1 MAKRTILMMI
11 VLVAATLTFGG
22 VGETQTKKKKTK
34 PVSGGTAK
42 PGTAP
47 AKEMPVTSD
56 PKDAAA
62 GNNRF
67 AVSMLRQLG
76 KAESGNLFFS
86 PYSIESALAMTS
98 LGARGTTLNEM
109 NAALQFPGG
118 IPHRAVAAQNALL
131 NQPGD
136 QRPYALAVAN
146 ALWGQQGLSFQ
157 PDFLS
162 QSKEFYGAGLNQVDY
177 RSNPEGARKTIND
190 WVEKQTNGK
199 ITDLLAKGTVTP
211 DMRLILTNAIYFKGN
226 WANQFDKDSTNPNDT
241 FHLAAGGT
249 TTVAMMNRTGSYKY
263 FEGNG
268 FQALTLPYK
277 GNDLS
282 MVVLL
287 PRQPNGLPALEKSLT
302 AEAIGQWTNS
312 GTAREVQV
320 GLPKFK
326 MTSSFSLGEPLKAL
340 GMALPFTSR
349 ADFSALCASDALF
362 ISSVVHK
369 AFVDVNEEGT
379 EAAAATGVL
388 MQTTAMRQPVP
399 PVVFRADHPF
409 LFVIRD
415 NRSGAALFV
424 GRVVNPGK

>member
-1 MAKRTILMMI
+1 MAKRTFLLMI
-11 VLVAATLTFGG
+11 VLCVAVMTFGG
-22 VGETQTKKKKTK
+22 VGETQSKKKKK
-34 PVSGGTAK
+34 PKPAPAGAVK
-42 PGTAP
+42 PGTTP

-67 AVSMLRQLG
+67 AVSMLHQLG
-76 KAESGNLFFS
+76 KSESGNLFFS

-131 NQPGD
+131 NQKGE
-136 QRPYALAVAN
+136 RPYRLAVAN
-146 ALWGQQGLSFQ
+146 ALWGQQGLAFQ
-157 PDFLS
+157 PDFLN

-190 WVEKQTNGK
+190 WVEKQTNSK
-199 ITDLLAKGTVTP
+199 ITDLLPKGSVTS
-211 DMRLILTNAIYFKGN
+211 DMRLILTNAIYFKGD

-241 FHLAAGGT
+241 FQLATGGT
-249 TTVAMMNRTGSYKY
+249 TPVAMMNRTGNYKY
-263 FEGNG
+263 FEGTG

-282 MVVLL
+282 LVVLL
-287 PRQPNGLPALEKSLT
+287 PRQANGLPALEKSLT
-302 AEAIGQWTNS
+302 AETLTQWTTQ
-312 GTAREVQV
+312 GTVREVQV

-326 MTSSFSLGEPLKAL
+326 LTSSFSLGEPLKAL
-340 GMALPFTSR
+340 GMALPFTPS
-349 ADFSALCASDALF
+349 ADFSALCASDSLF

>member
-1 MAKRTILMMI
+1 MMKRTFLMMV
-11 VLVAATLTFGG
+11 VLATALSTMGG

-42 PGTAP
+42 PGTSP
-47 AKEMPVTSD
+47 AKEMPVTAD

-67 AVSMLRQLG
+67 AVSLFHKLG
-76 KAESGNLFFS
+76 STNGGNLFFS

-98 LGARGTTLNEM
+98 LGARGTTLSEM
-109 NAALQFPGG
+109 NSALQFSGG

-131 NQPGD
+131 NQKGE
-136 QRPYALAVAN
+136 RPYRLAVAN

-157 PDFLS
+157 PDFLN

-177 RSNPEGARKTIND
+177 RGNPEGARKTIND
-190 WVEKQTNGK
+190 WVEKQTNSK
-199 ITDLLAKGTVTP
+199 ITDLLPKGAVTP
-211 DMRLILTNAIYFKGN
+211 DMRLILTNAIYFKGD
-226 WANQFDKDSTNPNDT
+226 WAAQFDKDSTNPNDT

-249 TTVAMMNRTGSYKY
+249 TTVPMMNRTGSYKY
-263 FEGNG
+263 FEGSG

-287 PRQPNGLPALEKSLT
+287 PRQANGLPALEKSLT
-302 AEAIGQWTNS
+302 AETIAQWTTQGN
-312 GTAREVQV
+312 AREVQV

-326 MTSSFSLGEPLKAL
+326 MTSMFSLGEQLKAL
-340 GMALPFTSR
+340 GMALPFTPR
-349 ADFSALCASDALF
+349 ADFSALCTSDQLF

-388 MQTTAMRQPVP
+388 MQTTAMRQPVQ

-415 NRSGAALFV
+415 NRSGAVLFL
-424 GRVVNPGK
+424 GRVANPAT